1 MCAGAAASVVG
12 STGRSAPPSSRLP
25 GLLGVRLCQLASFPA
40 YCRREEDAE
49 AKIAEGRVGMQQSA
63 GNEGNKCFHSRAN
76 LSSSF
81 LLSLPGSSRLCT
93 TWLTWPVSA
102 TVSLVPVA

>member
-1 MCAGAAASVVG
+1 MPA
-12 STGRSAPPSSRLP
+12 RSPSLPP
-25 GLLGVRLCQLASFPA
+25 FPA
-40 YCRREEDAE
+40 ECRRGEDAE
-49 AKIAEGRVGMQQSA
+49 ANVAEGRVGMRQRA
-63 GNEGNKCFHSRAN
+63 GNEGNKCFHSRDD